1 MFCVSSTDDNH
12 GRRRPRAQGPLS
24 LKQLI
29 VPDDKPLILGETS
42 PYMVTRSQISER
54 LLSRDY
60 PKKAIKIQNHYPAS
74 KFQSEAPHPRAE
86 YCHLDLICILPALM
100 VILRGTPSH
109 KHKIS
114 LTITYQ
120 RLLKNMSIYN
130 RIPQLYSRKIT
141 FHKKLREVIFQ
152 RKHASK
158 LHYIKTLFFFFY
170 LCFVIIC
177 LDGHYFSF
185 SFLFVFL
192 VNSSYMT
199 SKFNIHYKF
208 IK

>member
-1 MFCVSSTDDNH
+1 MVVDV
-12 GRRRPRAQGPLS
+12 PRAQGPLS

-120 RLLKNMSIYN
+120 RLYYWKICLFIIEFPNYTLEKSHFTKNCV
-130 RIPQLYSRKIT
+130 K
-141 FHKKLREVIFQ
+141 
-152 RKHASK
+152 
-158 LHYIKTLFFFFY
+158 LFFRENMHLNY
-170 LCFVIIC
+170 ITLK
-177 LDGHYFSF
+177 HYFSF
-185 SFLFVFL
+185 SSIYASSLYVWVVIIFHLVFFLF
-192 VNSSYMT
+192 SW
-199 SKFNIHYKF
+199 
-208 IK
+208 